1 MRFERMES
9 LVGDIT
15 KLTNSRVIVFGVGGV
30 GGQVCE
36 ALVRGGVGAITFCD
50 GDTVAEN
57 NTNRQI
63 VALTSTV
70 GKYKAEVM
78 KERAQDINPNGNFR
92 AENRFLTPDNID
104 SFSLGDYD
112 YVADCID
119 NVTAKLALA
128 EYAEKHGIKL
138 ISCMG
143 AGNKLDPTAFK
154 IADIFDTKVCPL
166 CRVMRTE
173 LRKRG
178 VKKLKVVYS
187 EEEPVVKKRTPSSIS
202 FVPPAA
208 GLLLASEIIKEVL
221 RT

>member
-1 MRFERMES
+1 MES

-15 KLTNSRVIVFGVGGV
+15 KLKNSRVIVFGVGGV

-36 ALVRGGVGAITFCD
+36 ALVRGGVGAVTFCD

-57 NTNRQI
+57 NINRQI
-63 VALTSTV
+63 VALSSTV

-78 KERAQDINPNGNFR
+78 KERAQDINPNGNFC

-104 SFSLGDYD
+104 SFSLADYD

-166 CRVMRTE
+166 CRVVRTE

-187 EEEPVVKKRTPSSIS
+187 EEEPVVKTRTPSSIS

-208 GLLLASEIIKEVL
+208 GLLLASVIIKDIMAIE
-221 RT
+221 